1 MKNLTIFFKPIF
13 LAAICI
19 MFLSCIHNGKDK
31 LPDPKIQAG
40 IAKVTGQVINY
51 HLKKGEEIPTITLYL
66 TNPVTAEAVT
76 FETLLKDDG
85 SFSFEVPVQCNI
97 NLGAINSPYFN
108 RNAIFIGLIP
118 GEVTKVEIA
127 FDKTGQ
133 IKSKIASSFEF
144 SSDVTQNYSQIFG
157 NFLDAN
163 EHEPY
168 YKLTPDAFSHLAIDK
183 LMVNRLKTA
192 ISDTVLSKKGL
203 SLITNECKL
212 KFLSG
217 CLLTYSDYISLNY
230 HNFKA
235 KGDPEDF
242 TPQKPQRSFY
252 ALLKSFNLNDPQY
265 LYTMS
270 YFEVLTK
277 ILKNETLNIPAI
289 KDTPVNDWLKE
300 VKTTMADLIGS
311 DTGLFYDMLT
321 ANAYAL
327 QFNTELKPLSD
338 KQIANIKGYFK
349 NEEFT
354 KILLKRNEEIIKL
367 AKGKDYF
374 KTVINKTP
382 AVSKEAL
389 MKTIISKYKG
399 KAVLVDFWATWCG
412 PCMNAMKQSAK
423 IKYEMQG
430 KDVVFVYLTDVSSP
444 VKLWEMNIKAIGGE
458 QYYLTS
464 DEMKYL
470 QKSFDFTGIPTYLF
484 YDKKGVMKNKI
495 TGYPGTLKMQKM
507 IEGLLN

>member
-1 MKNLTIFFKPIF
+1 MKNLTIYFKPIF
-13 LAAICI
+13 LAAICLV
-19 MFLSCIHNGKDK
+19 FLSCNQAGKDK

-51 HLKKGEEIPTITLYL
+51 HLKKGEEVPTLTLYV

-85 SFSFEVPVQCNI
+85 RFSFEVPVQCNI
-97 NLGAINSPYFN
+97 TLGAINSPYLN
-108 RNAIFIGLIP
+108 QKAIFLSLIP

-127 FDKTGQ
+127 FDKAGQ
-133 IKSKIASSFEF
+133 IKPRIESSLQLK
-144 SSDVTQNYSQIFG
+144 SDITQNYSTIFG

-163 EHEPY
+163 EHVPF
-168 YKLTPDAFSHLAIDK
+168 YKLTPEEFSRLAMNK
-183 LMVNRLKTA
+183 LMVNRVKTA

-203 SLITNECKL
+203 NLITNECKL

-230 HNFKA
+230 RNFKA
-235 KGDPEDF
+235 KGDPDDF
-242 TPQKPQRSFY
+242 TPQKIQRSYYSF
-252 ALLKSFNLNDPQY
+252 LKSFNLNDPQY
-265 LYTMS
+265 LYNFT
-270 YFEVLTK
+270 YIEVLK
-277 ILKNETLNIPAI
+277 RILSNETLNIPVI
-289 KDTPVNDWLKE
+289 KDMPVNDWLKE
-300 VKTTMADLIGS
+300 VKTIMADLIGS
-311 DTGLFYDMLT
+311 DTGLFYDMLV

-327 QFNTELKPLSD
+327 QFNVELKPLSD
-338 KQIANIKGYFK
+338 KQIANIKSYFK

-367 AKGKDYF
+367 AKGKDDF
-374 KTVINKTP
+374 KTVVNKTP

-412 PCMNAMKQSAK
+412 PCMNAMKESANVK
-423 IKYEMQG
+423 SEMQG
-430 KDVVFVYLTDVSSP
+430 KNVVFVYLTDVSSP
-444 VKLWEMNIKAIGGE
+444 MKLWQMSINTIGGE

-464 DEMKYL
+464 DEMNYL

-484 YDKKGVMKNKI
+484 YDKKGVLKNKI
-495 TGYPGTLKMQKM
+495 TGYPGSLKMQKM
-507 IEGLLN
+507 INELL